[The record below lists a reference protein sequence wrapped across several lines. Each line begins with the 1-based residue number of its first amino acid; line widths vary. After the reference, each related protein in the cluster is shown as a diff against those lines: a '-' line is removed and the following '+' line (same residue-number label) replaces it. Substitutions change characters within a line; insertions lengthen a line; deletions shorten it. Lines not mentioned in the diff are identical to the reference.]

1 MRASFTRSL
10 KFRKTCDGMPGL
22 TSFSTNH
29 PDMITSLLA
38 FTIRIA
44 LVAVMTFLFVVLFEH
59 GPGDY
64 LANVQADFNKLI
76 QSANPPAPPAPE
88 KSSNRGT

>member
-1 MRASFTRSL
+1 
-10 KFRKTCDGMPGL
+10 
-22 TSFSTNH
+22 
-29 PDMITSLLA
+29 MITSLLA

-59 GPGDY
+59 GPANY
-64 LANVQADFNKLI
+64 LADVQGDFDKLM
-76 QSANPPAPPAPE
+76 QSLNPPAPSAPSAPE

>member
-1 MRASFTRSL
+1 ML
-10 KFRKTCDGMPGL
+10 
-22 TSFSTNH
+22 
-29 PDMITSLLA
+29 TSLLA

-59 GPGDY
+59 GPANYLENIQGD
-64 LANVQADFNKLI
+64 FTRLI
-76 QSANPPAPPAPE
+76 QFASHSAPSAPE